1 MKSAFTVE
9 HPAATPET
17 RDRRIPPRD
26 QVVTRAALEKWNH
39 ECPDKV
45 WAKFADNGEEWTYA
59 QFHEKTVQMA
69 LGLQQLGVQQGEH
82 VLVWL
87 PNGRENLLA
96 FFAIN
101 YLGAVYVSIN
111 TAYKGQLLAHV
122 VENSDARLAIVH
134 SDLAPRFADIKLA
147 KLTDAVMVGERIPC
161 PGLKTHYYDDVLV
174 PKSGTLKA
182 PERVIEP
189 WDPMAI
195 IYTSGTTGPSKGVL
209 ASYLHIWSNMGPETW
224 HNVHGDDR
232 YMINMPMFHIGGS
245 GIVYAMLMR
254 GGSIAFTERFNTST
268 FLAEARST
276 GSTVVFLLGVMAGF
290 LEKLEAKLDDAD
302 NPLRVAFMVPLAGDI
317 QAFSK
322 RFGLDV
328 YTIFNM
334 TEISTPIFSD
344 PNPLKRGT
352 CGLKRP
358 GVDVRLV
365 DDNDCEVPIGAIGEM
380 MVRTDR
386 PWGMNS
392 GYYKNPEAT
401 ARAWRNGWFHT
412 GDAFRKDEDGYFYFV
427 DRMKDA
433 IRRRGENI
441 SSFEVEAEVVAYPD
455 IQEVAAI
462 GVPNELSEDDVMV
475 VVAPIAGRTVDPV
488 ALIEFLRPRMAHFM
502 IPRYVRIVDELPKTP
517 TTKVQKAELR
527 KQGITPD
534 TWDREKAGIKI
545 KIDRFSGSGRA
556 AE

>member
-1 MKSAFTVE
+1 MNSAFTVE
-9 HPAATPET
+9 HPVETPQT
-17 RDRRIPPRD
+17 GDKRIPPRD
-26 QVVTRAALEKWNH
+26 HVVTRALMERWYR
-39 ECPDKV
+39 EQPDKT
-45 WAKFADNGEEWTYA
+45 WAKFADTGEEWTYG
-59 QFHEKTVQMA
+59 QFREQVVQIA
-69 LGLQQLGVQQGEH
+69 LGLQQLGVKQGEH

-87 PNGRENLLA
+87 PNSRENLLV
-96 FFAIN
+96 FFALN
-101 YLGAVYVSIN
+101 YLGAVYVCIN

-147 KLTDAVMVGERIPC
+147 SLTDAVMIGERSPC
-161 PGLKTHYYDDVLV
+161 PGLRTHHHDDVLL

-209 ASYLHIWSNMGPETW
+209 ASYLHIFSNMGPETW
-224 HNVHGDDR
+224 HCVDGSDR

-245 GIVYAMLMR
+245 GIVYAMFAR
-254 GGSIAFTERFNTST
+254 GGSIAFTERFDTQK
-268 FLAEARST
+268 FLSDARST

-290 LEKLEAKLDDAD
+290 LEKLEAKPDDAD
-302 NPLRVAFMVPLAGDI
+302 NPLRIAFMVPLAGDI
-317 QAFSK
+317 QAFSR

-344 PNPLKRGT
+344 PNPIKRGT
-352 CGLKRP
+352 CGLKRA

-365 DDNDCEVPIGAIGEM
+365 DENDCEVPTGAIGEM
-380 MVRTDR
+380 IVRTDR

-401 ARAWRNGWFHT
+401 AKAWRNGWFHT
-412 GDAFRKDEDGYFYFV
+412 GDAFRQDEDGYFYFV

-441 SSFEVEAEVVAYPD
+441 SSFEVEAEVVAHPD
-455 IQEVAAI
+455 VQECAAI

-475 VVAPIAGRTVDPV
+475 VIAAVPGRKIDPA

-527 KQGITPD
+527 KQGITSD

-545 KIDRFSGSGRA
+545 KIDRFSNAGRA

>member
-1 MKSAFTVE
+1 
-9 HPAATPET
+9 
-17 RDRRIPPRD
+17 
-26 QVVTRAALEKWNH
+26 
-39 ECPDKV
+39 
-45 WAKFADNGEEWTYA
+45 
-59 QFHEKTVQMA
+59 
-69 LGLQQLGVQQGEH
+69 
-82 VLVWL
+82 
-87 PNGRENLLA
+87 
-96 FFAIN
+96 
-101 YLGAVYVSIN
+101 
-111 TAYKGQLLAHV
+111 
-122 VENSDARLAIVH
+122 
-134 SDLAPRFADIKLA
+134 
-147 KLTDAVMVGERIPC
+147 
-161 PGLKTHYYDDVLV
+161 
-174 PKSGTLKA
+174 
-182 PERVIEP
+182 
-189 WDPMAI
+189 
-195 IYTSGTTGPSKGVL
+195 VL
-209 ASYLHIWSNMGPETW
+209 ASYLHIYSNMGPETW

-245 GIVYAMLMR
+245 GIVYAMLVR
-254 GGSIAFTERFNTST
+254 GGSIAFTERFNTAT
-268 FLAEARST
+268 FLEEARST

-290 LEKLEAKLDDAD
+290 LEKLEAKANDAD

-317 QAFSK
+317 QAFSR

-344 PNPLKRGT
+344 PNPTKRGT
-352 CGLKRP
+352 CGLVRA

-365 DDNDCEVPIGAIGEM
+365 DENDCEVPIGAIGEM

-401 ARAWRNGWFHT
+401 AKGWRNGWFHT
-412 GDAFRKDEDGYFYFV
+412 GDAFRKDGDGYFYFV

-455 IQEVAAI
+455 VQECAAI

-475 VVAPIAGRTVDPV
+475 VIAAVPSRKIDPV

-502 IPRYVRIVDELPKTP
+502 IPRYVRVVDELPKTP

-527 KQGITPD
+527 KQGITAD
-534 TWDREKAGIKI
+534 TWDRDKAGIKI
-545 KIDRFSGSGRA
+545 KIDRFSGAGRA